1 MRTVSLLEC
10 GPEAQFL
17 PQLAAK
23 ASGAEFSVRRKKRR
37 RSSFNSLLYS
47 HDLNSD
53 FVPVCVSER
62 EREAVK
68 VRLSPVV
75 NFDAPARA
83 LCDAM
88 R

>member
-1 MRTVSLLEC
+1 MSLLVRTVSLLEC

-23 ASGAEFSVRRKKRR
+23 ASGVEFSVRRKKRR

-53 FVPVCVSER
+53 FVPVCARVCVSER
-62 EREAVK
+62 ERGG
-68 VRLSPVV
+68 
-75 NFDAPARA
+75 
-83 LCDAM
+83 
-88 R
+88 